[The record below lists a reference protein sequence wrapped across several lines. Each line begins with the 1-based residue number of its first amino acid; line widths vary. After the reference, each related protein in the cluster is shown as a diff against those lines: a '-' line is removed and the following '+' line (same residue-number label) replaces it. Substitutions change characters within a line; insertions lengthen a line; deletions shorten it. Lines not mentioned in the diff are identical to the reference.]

1 MGAISQFRYYLKP
14 LGADEVQHNFL
25 VDKDR
30 YGLIDCK
37 CEDTACNKAR
47 TIYYIEGDS
56 VDVMLNY
63 PVPITVL
70 DFGGFDTYIDVTKY
84 EGIKFKSILVDNISS
99 FTIKRYPESVITD
112 VVVETLPFCVGPND
126 IVQIIIN
133 RVDTNKKASA
143 TLIGNLYK

>member
-1 MGAISQFRYYLKP
+1 M
-14 LGADEVQHNFL
+14 
-25 VDKDR
+25 
-30 YGLIDCK
+30 DC
-37 CEDTACNKAR
+37 ACGETPCNQGR
-47 TIYYIEGDS
+47 SIYYVEGDS
-56 VDVMLNY
+56 VDVMVNY

-70 DFGGFDTYIDVTKY
+70 DFGGFDTYIDLTKY

-99 FTIKRYPESVITD
+99 FTIKRYPDSVITA
-112 VVVETLPFCVGPND
+112 VVEETLPFCVGPND